1 MFVKKTHLDAGDNSR
16 VSTTHTDQA
25 HTPSAPAAPG
35 MGSAETDQTRRYVKM
50 VAAFAAIGGLLF
62 GYDTG
67 VMSGALLYISPE
79 FGMSAAEEG
88 RVTAMLL
95 VGAAIGALLGGR
107 VADWWGRRMTL
118 LVNGVIFCAGSIW
131 CALAGS
137 VAELATARTFLGVA
151 VGAVSI
157 VVPMY
162 IAEKVPAT
170 VRGRMVSL
178 NTLMIVVGQ
187 LLAYLVNSALAPT
200 GNWHLMLGM
209 AAIPGAMLTAGMIF
223 LSDTPVWLARKG
235 RTEQAREVAARAGMS
250 LEELSIVV
258 EAEQLDDANAA
269 AVNAA
274 AAKGAKTS
282 EEFQALKK
290 MRWVRVTI
298 VIAMLIGVTQQI
310 TGVNAVIYFA
320 PTMMSEVGISTT
332 NAVYTSI
339 VIGVV
344 SVIACWV
351 GLKIIDVVG
360 RKRLLTWGLTGNIIS
375 LLVLALTYSLA
386 DGSFTWAMVSLALM
400 AVFIAFQQA
409 AVSPT
414 TWLLISEIVPVQA
427 RGLGMGIA
435 GLALWVANWAVAQ
448 FFLPVT
454 EILSGSGTFIAFAML
469 GIVALGFVRV
479 FIPETMGRSLEEVGE
494 IMEKRWGKNKDL
506 RK

>member
-1 MFVKKTHLDAGDNSR
+1 MTENNQAGARDISR
-16 VSTTHTDQA
+16 
-25 HTPSAPAAPG
+25 
-35 MGSAETDQTRRYVKM
+35 AETAETRRYVKM

-118 LVNGVIFCAGSIW
+118 LVNGVIFFAGSIW

-187 LLAYLVNSALAPT
+187 LLAYLVNSLLAPT

-209 AAIPGAMLTAGMIF
+209 AAIPGVMLTAGMIF

-235 RTEQAREVAARAGMS
+235 RTYQAREVAARAGMS

-258 EAEQLDDANAA
+258 EAEQLNDAGTAA
-269 AVNAA
+269 SG
-274 AAKGAKTS
+274 GAKTS

-290 MRWVRVTI
+290 MRWIRVTI
-298 VIAMLIGVTQQI
+298 LIAMLIGVTQQI

-360 RKRLLTWGLTGNIIS
+360 RKRLLTWGLTGNIVS
-375 LLVLALTYSLA
+375 LLILAVTYSLA
-386 DGSFTWAMVSLALM
+386 DGSTTWAMISLGMM

-454 EILSGSGTFIAFAML
+454 EILSGSGTFVAFAML
-469 GIVALGFVRV
+469 GVVALGFVRV

-494 IMEKRWGKNKDL
+494 VMEKRWAK
-506 RK
+506 

>member
-16 VSTTHTDQA
+16 ASTTHTDQA
-25 HTPSAPAAPG
+25 PTPSAPAAPG

-269 AVNAA
+269 A
-274 AAKGAKTS
+274 AKGAKTS

-290 MRWVRVTI
+290 MRWIRVTI

>member
-1 MFVKKTHLDAGDNSR
+1 
-16 VSTTHTDQA
+16 
-25 HTPSAPAAPG
+25 
-35 MGSAETDQTRRYVKM
+35 M

-162 IAEKVPAT
+162 IAEKVPAA

-187 LLAYLVNSALAPT
+187 LLAYLVNSLLAPT

-235 RTEQAREVAARAGMS
+235 RTDQAREVAARAGMS

-258 EAEQLDDANAA
+258 EAEQLDDAGTAA
-269 AVNAA
+269 SG
-274 AAKGAKTS
+274 GAKTS

-290 MRWVRVTI
+290 MRWIRVTI
-298 VIAMLIGVTQQI
+298 LIAMLIGVTQQI

-386 DGSFTWAMVSLALM
+386 DGSFTWAMVSLGLM

-454 EILSGSGTFIAFAML
+454 EILSGSGTFVAFSML
-469 GIVALGFVRV
+469 GVVALGFVRV

-494 IMEKRWGKNKDL
+494 VMEKRWAK
-506 RK
+506 

>member
-1 MFVKKTHLDAGDNSR
+1 MTENNQTGARGTSR
-16 VSTTHTDQA
+16 
-25 HTPSAPAAPG
+25 
-35 MGSAETDQTRRYVKM
+35 AETTETRRYVKM

-162 IAEKVPAT
+162 IAEKVPAA

-187 LLAYLVNSALAPT
+187 LLAYLVNSLLAPT

-235 RTEQAREVAARAGMS
+235 RTDQAREVAARAGMS

-258 EAEQLDDANAA
+258 EAEQLDDAATAA
-269 AVNAA
+269 SG
-274 AAKGAKTS
+274 GAKTS

-290 MRWVRVTI
+290 MRWIRVTI
-298 VIAMLIGVTQQI
+298 LIAMLIGVTQQI

-386 DGSFTWAMVSLALM
+386 DGSFTWAMVSLGLM

-454 EILSGSGTFIAFAML
+454 EILSGSGTFVAFSML
-469 GIVALGFVRV
+469 GVVALGFVRV

-494 IMEKRWGKNKDL
+494 VMEKRWAK
-506 RK
+506 

>member
-1 MFVKKTHLDAGDNSR
+1 MKKTHLDAGDNSR
-16 VSTTHTDQA
+16 ASTTHTDQA
-25 HTPSAPAAPG
+25 PTSSAPAAPG

-269 AVNAA
+269 A
-274 AAKGAKTS
+274 AKGAKTS

-290 MRWVRVTI
+290 MRWIRVTI

>member
-1 MFVKKTHLDAGDNSR
+1 MKKTHLDAGDNSR
-16 VSTTHTDQA
+16 ASTTHTDQA
-25 HTPSAPAAPG
+25 PTPSAPAAPG

-258 EAEQLDDANAA
+258 EAEQLDDANA
-269 AVNAA
+269 V

-290 MRWVRVTI
+290 MRWIRVTI

>member
-16 VSTTHTDQA
+16 ASTTHTDQA
-25 HTPSAPAAPG
+25 PTPSAPAAPG

-137 VAELATARTFLGVA
+137 VAELATARIFLGVA

-258 EAEQLDDANAA
+258 EAEQLDDANA
-269 AVNAA
+269 V

-290 MRWVRVTI
+290 MRWIRVTI

>member
-1 MFVKKTHLDAGDNSR
+1 MTENNQTGARDTSR
-16 VSTTHTDQA
+16 
-25 HTPSAPAAPG
+25 
-35 MGSAETDQTRRYVKM
+35 AETTETRRYVKM

-162 IAEKVPAT
+162 IAEKVPAA

-187 LLAYLVNSALAPT
+187 LLAYLVNSLLAPT

-235 RTEQAREVAARAGMS
+235 RTDQAREVAARAGMS

-258 EAEQLDDANAA
+258 EAEQLDDAGTAA
-269 AVNAA
+269 SG
-274 AAKGAKTS
+274 GAKTS

-290 MRWVRVTI
+290 VRWIRVTI
-298 VIAMLIGVTQQI
+298 LIAMLIGVTQQI

-386 DGSFTWAMVSLALM
+386 DGSFTWAMVSLGLM

-454 EILSGSGTFIAFAML
+454 EILSGSGTFVAFSML
-469 GIVALGFVRV
+469 GVVALGFVRV

-494 IMEKRWGKNKDL
+494 VMEKRWAK
-506 RK
+506 

>member
-1 MFVKKTHLDAGDNSR
+1 MTENNQTGARDTSR
-16 VSTTHTDQA
+16 
-25 HTPSAPAAPG
+25 
-35 MGSAETDQTRRYVKM
+35 AETTETRRYVKM

-162 IAEKVPAT
+162 IAEKVRAA

-187 LLAYLVNSALAPT
+187 LLAYLVNSLLAPT

-235 RTEQAREVAARAGMS
+235 RTDQAREVAARAGMS

-258 EAEQLDDANAA
+258 EAEQLDDAGTAA
-269 AVNAA
+269 SG
-274 AAKGAKTS
+274 GAKTS

-290 MRWVRVTI
+290 MRWIRVTI
-298 VIAMLIGVTQQI
+298 LIAMLIGVTQQI

-386 DGSFTWAMVSLALM
+386 DGSFTWAMVSLGLM

-454 EILSGSGTFIAFAML
+454 EILSGSGTFVAFSML
-469 GIVALGFVRV
+469 GVVALGFVRV

-494 IMEKRWGKNKDL
+494 VMEKRWAK
-506 RK
+506 

>member
-1 MFVKKTHLDAGDNSR
+1 MTENNQTGARDTSR
-16 VSTTHTDQA
+16 
-25 HTPSAPAAPG
+25 
-35 MGSAETDQTRRYVKM
+35 AETTETRRYVKM

-162 IAEKVPAT
+162 IAEKVPAA

-187 LLAYLVNSALAPT
+187 LLAYLVNSLLAPT

-235 RTEQAREVAARAGMS
+235 RTDQAREVAARAGMS

-258 EAEQLDDANAA
+258 EAEQLDDAGTAA
-269 AVNAA
+269 SG
-274 AAKGAKTS
+274 GAKTS

-290 MRWVRVTI
+290 MRWIRVTI
-298 VIAMLIGVTQQI
+298 LIAMLIGVTQQI

-320 PTMMSEVGISTT
+320 PTMMNEVGISTT

-386 DGSFTWAMVSLALM
+386 DGSFTWAMVSLGLM

-454 EILSGSGTFIAFAML
+454 EILSGSGTFVAFSML
-469 GIVALGFVRV
+469 GVVALGFVRV

-494 IMEKRWGKNKDL
+494 VMEKRWAK
-506 RK
+506 

>member
-1 MFVKKTHLDAGDNSR
+1 MTENNQTGARDTSR
-16 VSTTHTDQA
+16 
-25 HTPSAPAAPG
+25 
-35 MGSAETDQTRRYVKM
+35 AETTETRRYVKM

-162 IAEKVPAT
+162 IAEKVPAA

-187 LLAYLVNSALAPT
+187 LLAYLVNSLLAPT

-235 RTEQAREVAARAGMS
+235 RTDQAREVAARAGMS

-258 EAEQLDDANAA
+258 EAEQLDDAGTAA
-269 AVNAA
+269 SG
-274 AAKGAKTS
+274 GAKTS
-282 EEFQALKK
+282 EEFQVLKK
-290 MRWVRVTI
+290 MRWIRVTI
-298 VIAMLIGVTQQI
+298 LIAMLIGVTQQI

-386 DGSFTWAMVSLALM
+386 DGSFTWAMVSLGLM

-454 EILSGSGTFIAFAML
+454 EILSGSGTFVAFSML
-469 GIVALGFVRV
+469 GVVALGFVRV

-494 IMEKRWGKNKDL
+494 VMEKRWAK
-506 RK
+506 

>member
-16 VSTTHTDQA
+16 ASTTHTDQA
-25 HTPSAPAAPG
+25 PTPSAPAAPG

-258 EAEQLDDANAA
+258 EAEQLDDANA
-269 AVNAA
+269 V

-290 MRWVRVTI
+290 MRWIRVTI

>member
-1 MFVKKTHLDAGDNSR
+1 MTENNQTGARDTSR
-16 VSTTHTDQA
+16 
-25 HTPSAPAAPG
+25 
-35 MGSAETDQTRRYVKM
+35 AETTETRRYVKM

-88 RVTAMLL
+88 HVTAMLL

-162 IAEKVPAT
+162 IAEKVPAA

-187 LLAYLVNSALAPT
+187 LLAYLVNSLLAPT

-235 RTEQAREVAARAGMS
+235 RTDQAREVAARAGMS

-258 EAEQLDDANAA
+258 EAEQLDDAGTAA
-269 AVNAA
+269 SG
-274 AAKGAKTS
+274 GAKTS

-290 MRWVRVTI
+290 MRWIRVTI
-298 VIAMLIGVTQQI
+298 LIAMLIGVTQQI

-386 DGSFTWAMVSLALM
+386 DGSFTWAMVSLGLM

-454 EILSGSGTFIAFAML
+454 EILSGSGTFVAFSML
-469 GIVALGFVRV
+469 GVVALGFVRV

-494 IMEKRWGKNKDL
+494 VMEKRWAK
-506 RK
+506 

>member
-1 MFVKKTHLDAGDNSR
+1 MTENNQTGARDTSR
-16 VSTTHTDQA
+16 
-25 HTPSAPAAPG
+25 
-35 MGSAETDQTRRYVKM
+35 AETTETRRYVKM

-79 FGMSAAEEG
+79 FGMNAAEEG

-162 IAEKVPAT
+162 IAEKVPAA

-187 LLAYLVNSALAPT
+187 LLAYLVNSLLAPT

-235 RTEQAREVAARAGMS
+235 HTDQAREVAARAGMS

-258 EAEQLDDANAA
+258 EAEQLDDAGTAA
-269 AVNAA
+269 SG
-274 AAKGAKTS
+274 GAKTS

-290 MRWVRVTI
+290 MRWIRVTI
-298 VIAMLIGVTQQI
+298 LIAMLIGVTQQI

-386 DGSFTWAMVSLALM
+386 DGSFTWAMVSLGLM

-454 EILSGSGTFIAFAML
+454 EILSGSGTFVAFSML
-469 GIVALGFVRV
+469 GVVALGFVRV

-494 IMEKRWGKNKDL
+494 VMEKRWAK
-506 RK
+506 

>member
-1 MFVKKTHLDAGDNSR
+1 MTENNQTGARDTSR
-16 VSTTHTDQA
+16 AVTT
-25 HTPSAPAAPG
+25 
-35 MGSAETDQTRRYVKM
+35 ETRRYVKM

-79 FGMSAAEEG
+79 FGMNAAEEG

-162 IAEKVPAT
+162 IAEKVPAA

-187 LLAYLVNSALAPT
+187 LLAYLVNSLLAPT

-235 RTEQAREVAARAGMS
+235 RTDQAREVAARAGMS

-258 EAEQLDDANAA
+258 EAEQLDDAGTAA
-269 AVNAA
+269 SG
-274 AAKGAKTS
+274 GAKTS

-290 MRWVRVTI
+290 MRWIRVTI
-298 VIAMLIGVTQQI
+298 LIAMLIGVTQQI

-386 DGSFTWAMVSLALM
+386 DGSFTWAMVSLGLM

-454 EILSGSGTFIAFAML
+454 EILSGSGTFVAFSML
-469 GIVALGFVRV
+469 GVVALGFVRV

-494 IMEKRWGKNKDL
+494 VMEKRWAK
-506 RK
+506 

>member
-1 MFVKKTHLDAGDNSR
+1 MTENNQAGARGISR
-16 VSTTHTDQA
+16 TET
-25 HTPSAPAAPG
+25 
-35 MGSAETDQTRRYVKM
+35 AETRRYVKM

-67 VMSGALLYISPE
+67 VMSGALVYISPE

-187 LLAYLVNSALAPT
+187 LLAYLVNSLLAPT

-235 RTEQAREVAARAGMS
+235 RTDQAREVAARAGMS

-258 EAEQLDDANAA
+258 EAEQLNDAGTAA
-269 AVNAA
+269 SG
-274 AAKGAKTS
+274 GAKTS

-290 MRWVRVTI
+290 MRWIRVTI
-298 VIAMLIGVTQQI
+298 LIAMLIGVTQQI

-360 RKRLLTWGLTGNIIS
+360 RKRLLTWGLTGNIVS
-375 LLVLALTYSLA
+375 LLILAVTYSLA
-386 DGSFTWAMVSLALM
+386 DGSTTWAMISLGMM

-454 EILSGSGTFIAFAML
+454 EILSGSGTFVAFAML
-469 GIVALGFVRV
+469 GVVALGFVRV

-494 IMEKRWGKNKDL
+494 VMEKRWAK
-506 RK
+506 

>member
-1 MFVKKTHLDAGDNSR
+1 MTENNQTGARDTSR
-16 VSTTHTDQA
+16 
-25 HTPSAPAAPG
+25 
-35 MGSAETDQTRRYVKM
+35 AETTETRRYVKM

-79 FGMSAAEEG
+79 FGMNAAEEG

-162 IAEKVPAT
+162 IAEKVPAA

-187 LLAYLVNSALAPT
+187 LLAYLVNSLLAPT

-235 RTEQAREVAARAGMS
+235 RTDQAREVAARAGMS

-258 EAEQLDDANAA
+258 EAEQLYDAGTAA
-269 AVNAA
+269 SG
-274 AAKGAKTS
+274 GAKTS

-290 MRWVRVTI
+290 MRWIRVTI
-298 VIAMLIGVTQQI
+298 LIAMLIGVTQQI

-386 DGSFTWAMVSLALM
+386 DGSFTWAMVSLGLM

-435 GLALWVANWAVAQ
+435 GLALWGANWAVAQ

-454 EILSGSGTFIAFAML
+454 EILSGSGTFVAFSML
-469 GIVALGFVRV
+469 GVVALGFVRV

-494 IMEKRWGKNKDL
+494 VMEKRWAK
-506 RK
+506 

>member
-1 MFVKKTHLDAGDNSR
+1 MTENNQTGARDTSR
-16 VSTTHTDQA
+16 
-25 HTPSAPAAPG
+25 
-35 MGSAETDQTRRYVKM
+35 AETTETRRYVKM

-79 FGMSAAEEG
+79 FGMNAAEEG

-162 IAEKVPAT
+162 IAEKVPAA

-187 LLAYLVNSALAPT
+187 LLAYLVNSVLAPT

-235 RTEQAREVAARAGMS
+235 RTDQAREVAARAGMS

-258 EAEQLDDANAA
+258 EAEQLDDAGTAA
-269 AVNAA
+269 SG
-274 AAKGAKTS
+274 GAKTS

-290 MRWVRVTI
+290 MRWIRATI
-298 VIAMLIGVTQQI
+298 LIAMLIGVTQQI

-386 DGSFTWAMVSLALM
+386 DGSFTWAMVSLGLM

-454 EILSGSGTFIAFAML
+454 EILSGSGTFVAFSML
-469 GIVALGFVRV
+469 GVVALGFVRV

-494 IMEKRWGKNKDL
+494 VMEKRWAK
-506 RK
+506 

>member
-1 MFVKKTHLDAGDNSR
+1 MTENNQTGARDTSR
-16 VSTTHTDQA
+16 
-25 HTPSAPAAPG
+25 
-35 MGSAETDQTRRYVKM
+35 AETTETRRYAKM

-79 FGMSAAEEG
+79 FGMNAAEEG

-162 IAEKVPAT
+162 IAEKVPAE

-187 LLAYLVNSALAPT
+187 LLAYLVNSLLAPT

-235 RTEQAREVAARAGMS
+235 RTDQAREVAARAGMS

-258 EAEQLDDANAA
+258 EAEQLDDAGTAA
-269 AVNAA
+269 SG
-274 AAKGAKTS
+274 GAKTS

-290 MRWVRVTI
+290 MRWIRVTI
-298 VIAMLIGVTQQI
+298 LIAMLIGVTQQI

-386 DGSFTWAMVSLALM
+386 DGSFTWAMVSLGLM

-454 EILSGSGTFIAFAML
+454 EILSGSGTFVAFSML
-469 GIVALGFVRV
+469 GVVALGFVRV

-494 IMEKRWGKNKDL
+494 VMEKRWAK
-506 RK
+506 

>member
-1 MFVKKTHLDAGDNSR
+1 
-16 VSTTHTDQA
+16 
-25 HTPSAPAAPG
+25 
-35 MGSAETDQTRRYVKM
+35 
-50 VAAFAAIGGLLF
+50 
-62 GYDTG
+62 
-67 VMSGALLYISPE
+67 
-79 FGMSAAEEG
+79 
-88 RVTAMLL
+88 
-95 VGAAIGALLGGR
+95 
-107 VADWWGRRMTL
+107 
-118 LVNGVIFCAGSIW
+118 
-131 CALAGS
+131 
-137 VAELATARTFLGVA
+137 
-151 VGAVSI
+151 
-157 VVPMY
+157 
-162 IAEKVPAT
+162 
-170 VRGRMVSL
+170 MVSL

-187 LLAYLVNSALAPT
+187 LLAYLVNSLLAPT

-235 RTEQAREVAARAGMS
+235 RTDQAREVAARAGMS

-258 EAEQLDDANAA
+258 EAEQLDDAGTAA
-269 AVNAA
+269 SG
-274 AAKGAKTS
+274 GAKTS

-290 MRWVRVTI
+290 MRWIRVTI
-298 VIAMLIGVTQQI
+298 LIAMLIGVTQQI

-386 DGSFTWAMVSLALM
+386 DGSFTWAMVSLGLM

-454 EILSGSGTFIAFAML
+454 EILSGSGTFVAFSML
-469 GIVALGFVRV
+469 GVVALGFVRV

-494 IMEKRWGKNKDL
+494 VMEKRWAK
-506 RK
+506 

>member
-1 MFVKKTHLDAGDNSR
+1 MKKTHLDAGDNSR
-16 VSTTHTDQA
+16 ASTTHTDQA
-25 HTPSAPAAPG
+25 PTPSAPAAPG

-269 AVNAA
+269 A
-274 AAKGAKTS
+274 AKGAKTS

-290 MRWVRVTI
+290 MRWIRVTI

-386 DGSFTWAMVSLALM
+386 DGSFTWAMISLALM

>member
-1 MFVKKTHLDAGDNSR
+1 MTENNQ
-16 VSTTHTDQA
+16 T
-25 HTPSAPAAPG
+25 SARDISGAQT
-35 MGSAETDQTRRYVKM
+35 AETRRYVKM

-118 LVNGVIFCAGSIW
+118 IINGVIFCAGSIW
-131 CALAGS
+131 CAMAGS
-137 VAELATARTFLGVA
+137 VNELATARTFLGVA

-162 IAEKVPAT
+162 IAEKVPAA

-223 LSDTPVWLARKG
+223 LSDTPVWLARRG
-235 RTEQAREVAARAGMS
+235 RTEQARAVAARAGMS

-258 EAEQLDDANAA
+258 EAEQHDAGTGGVPESVAA
-269 AVNAA
+269 
-274 AAKGAKTS
+274 GHAKTS
-282 EEFQALKK
+282 EEFQAFKK
-290 MRWVRVTI
+290 LRWVRVTI
-298 VIAMLIGVTQQI
+298 LLAMLIGVTQQI

-360 RKRLLTWGLTGNIIS
+360 RKRLLTWGLTGNIVS
-375 LLVLALTYSLA
+375 LLILAVTYSLA
-386 DGSFTWAMVSLALM
+386 DGNTTWALISLGMM
-400 AVFIAFQQA
+400 AVFIAFQQP

-435 GLALWVANWAVAQ
+435 GVALWVANWAVAQ
-448 FFLPVT
+448 FFLPLT
-454 EILSGSGTFIAFAML
+454 EVLSGSGTFVAFAML
-469 GIVALGFVRV
+469 GVVALGFVRV

-494 IMEKRWGKNKDL
+494 VMEKRWDLGKQV
-506 RK
+506 

>member
-1 MFVKKTHLDAGDNSR
+1 MTENNQTGARDTSR
-16 VSTTHTDQA
+16 
-25 HTPSAPAAPG
+25 
-35 MGSAETDQTRRYVKM
+35 AETTETRRYVKM

-79 FGMSAAEEG
+79 FGMNAAEEG

-162 IAEKVPAT
+162 IAEKVPAA

-187 LLAYLVNSALAPT
+187 LLAYLVNSVLAPT

-223 LSDTPVWLARKG
+223 LTDTPVWLARKG
-235 RTEQAREVAARAGMS
+235 RTDQAREVAARAGMS

-258 EAEQLDDANAA
+258 EAEQLDDAGTAA
-269 AVNAA
+269 SG
-274 AAKGAKTS
+274 GAKTS

-290 MRWVRVTI
+290 MRWIRVTI
-298 VIAMLIGVTQQI
+298 LIAMLIGVTQQI

-386 DGSFTWAMVSLALM
+386 DGSFTWAMVSLGLM

-435 GLALWVANWAVAQ
+435 GLALWGANWAVAQ

-454 EILSGSGTFIAFAML
+454 EILSGSGTFVAFSML
-469 GIVALGFVRV
+469 GVVALGFVRV

-494 IMEKRWGKNKDL
+494 VMEKRWAK
-506 RK
+506 

>member
-1 MFVKKTHLDAGDNSR
+1 MTENNQTAARDTSR
-16 VSTTHTDQA
+16 
-25 HTPSAPAAPG
+25 
-35 MGSAETDQTRRYVKM
+35 AETTETRRYVKM

-162 IAEKVPAT
+162 IAEKVPAA

-187 LLAYLVNSALAPT
+187 LLAYLVNSLLAPT

-235 RTEQAREVAARAGMS
+235 RTDQAREVAARAGMS

-258 EAEQLDDANAA
+258 EAEQLDDAGTAA
-269 AVNAA
+269 SG
-274 AAKGAKTS
+274 GAKTS

-290 MRWVRVTI
+290 MRWIRVTI
-298 VIAMLIGVTQQI
+298 LIAMLIGVTQQI

-386 DGSFTWAMVSLALM
+386 DGSFTWAMVSLGLM

-454 EILSGSGTFIAFAML
+454 EILSGSGTFVAFSML
-469 GIVALGFVRV
+469 GVVALGFVRV

-494 IMEKRWGKNKDL
+494 VMEKRWAK
-506 RK
+506 

>member
-1 MFVKKTHLDAGDNSR
+1 MTENNQAGARGISR
-16 VSTTHTDQA
+16 
-25 HTPSAPAAPG
+25 
-35 MGSAETDQTRRYVKM
+35 AETAETRRYVKM

-187 LLAYLVNSALAPT
+187 LLAYLVNSLLAPT

-235 RTEQAREVAARAGMS
+235 RTDQAREVAARAGMS

-258 EAEQLDDANAA
+258 EAEQLNDAGTAA
-269 AVNAA
+269 SG
-274 AAKGAKTS
+274 GAKTS

-290 MRWVRVTI
+290 MRWIRVTI
-298 VIAMLIGVTQQI
+298 LIAMLIGVTQQI

-360 RKRLLTWGLTGNIIS
+360 RKRLLTWGLTGNIVS
-375 LLVLALTYSLA
+375 LLILAVTYSLA
-386 DGSFTWAMVSLALM
+386 DGSTTWAMISLGMM

-427 RGLGMGIA
+427 HGLGMGIA

-454 EILSGSGTFIAFAML
+454 EILSGSGTFVAFAML
-469 GIVALGFVRV
+469 GVVALGFVRV

-494 IMEKRWGKNKDL
+494 VMEKRWAK
-506 RK
+506 

>member
-1 MFVKKTHLDAGDNSR
+1 MTENNQTGARDTSR
-16 VSTTHTDQA
+16 
-25 HTPSAPAAPG
+25 
-35 MGSAETDQTRRYVKM
+35 AETTETRRYVKM

-79 FGMSAAEEG
+79 FGMNAAEEG

-162 IAEKVPAT
+162 IAEKVPAA

-187 LLAYLVNSALAPT
+187 LLAYLVNSLLAPT

-235 RTEQAREVAARAGMS
+235 RTDQAREVAARAGMS

-258 EAEQLDDANAA
+258 EAEQLDDAGTAA
-269 AVNAA
+269 SG
-274 AAKGAKTS
+274 GAKTS

-290 MRWVRVTI
+290 MRWIRVTI
-298 VIAMLIGVTQQI
+298 LIAMLIGVTQQI

-386 DGSFTWAMVSLALM
+386 DGSFTWAMVSLGLM

-454 EILSGSGTFIAFAML
+454 EILSGSGTFVAFSML
-469 GIVALGFVRV
+469 GVVTLGFVRV

-494 IMEKRWGKNKDL
+494 VMEKRWAK
-506 RK
+506 

>member
-1 MFVKKTHLDAGDNSR
+1 
-16 VSTTHTDQA
+16 
-25 HTPSAPAAPG
+25 
-35 MGSAETDQTRRYVKM
+35 
-50 VAAFAAIGGLLF
+50 
-62 GYDTG
+62 
-67 VMSGALLYISPE
+67 
-79 FGMSAAEEG
+79 
-88 RVTAMLL
+88 
-95 VGAAIGALLGGR
+95 
-107 VADWWGRRMTL
+107 
-118 LVNGVIFCAGSIW
+118 
-131 CALAGS
+131 
-137 VAELATARTFLGVA
+137 
-151 VGAVSI
+151 
-157 VVPMY
+157 
-162 IAEKVPAT
+162 
-170 VRGRMVSL
+170 
-178 NTLMIVVGQ
+178 
-187 LLAYLVNSALAPT
+187 
-200 GNWHLMLGM
+200 
-209 AAIPGAMLTAGMIF
+209 MLTAGMIF

-235 RTEQAREVAARAGMS
+235 RTDQAREVAARAGMS

-258 EAEQLDDANAA
+258 EAEQLDDAGTAA
-269 AVNAA
+269 SG
-274 AAKGAKTS
+274 GAKTS

-290 MRWVRVTI
+290 MRWIRVTI
-298 VIAMLIGVTQQI
+298 LIAMLIGVTQQI

-386 DGSFTWAMVSLALM
+386 DGSFTWAMVSLGLM

-435 GLALWVANWAVAQ
+435 GLALWGANWAVAQ

-454 EILSGSGTFIAFAML
+454 EILSGSGTFVAFSML
-469 GIVALGFVRV
+469 GVVALGFVRV

-494 IMEKRWGKNKDL
+494 VMEKRWAK
-506 RK
+506 

>member
-1 MFVKKTHLDAGDNSR
+1 MTENNQTGARDTSR
-16 VSTTHTDQA
+16 
-25 HTPSAPAAPG
+25 
-35 MGSAETDQTRRYVKM
+35 AETAETRRYVKM

-187 LLAYLVNSALAPT
+187 LLAYLVNSLLAPT

-235 RTEQAREVAARAGMS
+235 RTDQAREVAARAGMS

-258 EAEQLDDANAA
+258 EAEQLNDAGTAA
-269 AVNAA
+269 SG
-274 AAKGAKTS
+274 GAKTS

-290 MRWVRVTI
+290 MRWIRVTI
-298 VIAMLIGVTQQI
+298 LIAMLIGVTQQI

-360 RKRLLTWGLTGNIIS
+360 RKRLLTWGLTGNIVS
-375 LLVLALTYSLA
+375 LLILAVTYSLA
-386 DGSFTWAMVSLALM
+386 DGSTTWAMISLGMM

-454 EILSGSGTFIAFAML
+454 EILSGSGTFVAFAML
-469 GIVALGFVRV
+469 GVVALGFVRV

-494 IMEKRWGKNKDL
+494 VMEKRWAK
-506 RK
+506 